1 MTEIHDSTPN
11 KGLSLGEKAPMIDTE
26 DIDGENVN
34 LNDLL
39 NRFRGVLIDFFRGS
53 W

>member
-1 MTEIHDSTPN
+1 MTDIYVSTPN
-11 KGLSLGEKAPMIDTE
+11 KGLSLGEKAPMIDIE

-34 LNDLL
+34 LNNFL
-39 NRFRGVLIDFFRGS
+39 NKYRGLLIDFFRGS